1 MLGQLF
7 QWISKLLS
15 ILKPSGIS
23 ATPSHSLPSQQ
34 SSSNRNRLIEML
46 RHEEGVRYKP
56 YKDHLG
62 YWTIGVGHLIDPRK
76 GAKWVEGPLTDAQVD
91 ALLEDDI
98 ARVERGLPEW
108 MRELDPVRYAIMV
121 DMAFQMGVAGLMGF
135 KNTLAHVRAGR
146 YTQAADNMQQ
156 SLWYRQTPNRANR
169 RIKEMITGE
178 YHKYV

>member
-7 QWISKLLS
+7 PWILNLLS
-15 ILKPSGIS
+15 RPKSS
-23 ATPSHSLPSQQ
+23 DTSVTPSPFLPSPP
-34 SSSNRNRLIEML
+34 SSSGKSRLVEML

-56 YKDHLG
+56 YQDHLG

-76 GAKWVEGPLTDAQVD
+76 GAEWIEGPLTDAQVD
-91 ALLEDDI
+91 ALLEEDI
-98 ARVERGLPEW
+98 ATVERGLPEW
-108 MRELDPVRYAIMV
+108 MRDLDPVRYAIMV
-121 DMAFQMGVAGLMGF
+121 DMAFQMGVGGLLRF

-146 YTQAADNMQQ
+146 YTQAAENMKK

-178 YHKYV
+178 YHRYV

>member
-1 MLGQLF
+1 
-7 QWISKLLS
+7 
-15 ILKPSGIS
+15 
-23 ATPSHSLPSQQ
+23 
-34 SSSNRNRLIEML
+34 ML
-46 RHEEGVRYKP
+46 RNEEGVRYKP

-76 GAKWVEGPLTDAQVD
+76 GAEWIEGPLTDAQVD
-91 ALLEDDI
+91 ALLDEDI
-98 ARVERGLPEW
+98 AKVERGLPEW
-108 MRELDPVRYAIMV
+108 MRELDPVRYAVMV

-135 KNTLAHVRAGR
+135 KNTLRFVMEGN

-169 RIKEMITGE
+169 RIKEMRTGQ

>member
-7 QWISKLLS
+7 RWILSLLS
-15 ILKPSGIS
+15 RLKSSDTSGTQS
-23 ATPSHSLPSQQ
+23 Q
-34 SSSNRNRLIEML
+34 SSPSRPSTSNRSRLIEML

-62 YWTIGVGHLIDPRK
+62 YWTIGVGHLIDPSK
-76 GAKWVEGPLTDAQVD
+76 GAKWIEGPLTDAQVD
-91 ALLEDDI
+91 ALLDEDI
-98 ARVERGLPEW
+98 AKVERGLPEW
-108 MRELDPVRYAIMV
+108 MRDLDPVRYAIMV

-135 KNTLAHVRAGR
+135 KNTLANVRAGR

-169 RIKEMITGE
+169 RIKEMRTGQ